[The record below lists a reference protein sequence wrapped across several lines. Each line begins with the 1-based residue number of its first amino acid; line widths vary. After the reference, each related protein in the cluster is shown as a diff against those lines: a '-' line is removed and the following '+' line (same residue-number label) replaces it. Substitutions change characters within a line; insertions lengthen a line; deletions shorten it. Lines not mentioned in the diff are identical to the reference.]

1 MQAEWVPNPKEKQS
15 AYAFDFPSIG
25 GIDNKCQENIEILS
39 LEGKTNGKEQRS
51 VSKVNENSR

>member
-15 AYAFDFPSIG
+15 AHAFHFLSIG

-39 LEGKTNGKEQRS
+39 SEGKTNGKEQRS
-51 VSKVNENSR
+51 FSKVNENRG